1 MKLILPGKFHSVNSQ
16 DENLK
21 VTSSVALKD
30 RHPSIPELAGVGLN
44 IPDQRVVQFCGF
56 GLELR
61 HYKYL

>member
-1 MKLILPGKFHSVNSQ
+1 MNSQ